1 MPPNPMSKK
10 RLHQGSHDRTHLLV
24 WLAAILC
31 TVFAIAVIV
40 AGIAAFI
47 GYILI
52 HPRIP
57 TLSVSSAHLDLLR
70 NDLAGLLQT
79 QVTVLIRAQNGNGK
93 AHASFSDIKFKLSY
107 QGQGIAVLR
116 SDPINVA
123 KNSSRYLNYVVQ
135 SSSIPLTPE
144 QMADVTNSWQ
154 RNLIGFD
161 LKGNARTQWRIGR
174 LGSVKFWCHLECM
187 LKFHPLNGSYI
198 PSRCTTESK

>member
-1 MPPNPMSKK
+1 MPANPMFKK
-10 RLHQGSHDRTHLLV
+10 RLYHGPHNRTHPLL

-31 TVFAIAVIV
+31 TVFAIAVIFV
-40 AGIAAFI
+40 GIAAFI

-57 TLSVSSAHLDLLR
+57 TLSVSFAHLDLLR
-70 NDLAGLLQT
+70 NDLAGHLQT
-79 QVTVLIRAQNGNGK
+79 QVRIDVRAQNGNGK
-93 AHASFSDIKFKLSY
+93 AHASFSDMWFKLSY
-107 QGQGIAVLR
+107 QGQDMAVLR
-116 SDPINVA
+116 SDPFDVA
-123 KNSSRYLNYVVQ
+123 KNSSKYLNYVVQ
-135 SSSIPLTPE
+135 SSSIPLTPD
-144 QMADVTNSWQ
+144 QMAEMTNSWQ